1 MQIFHLRA
9 KRKDGERQIVWIELL
24 GVEVSELCSAP
35 EGFNYADLFQ
45 GLV

>member
-1 MQIFHLRA
+1 MQIFDLGA
-9 KRKDGERQIVWIELL
+9 KRKDGEKQIVWLELL
-24 GVEVSELCSAP
+24 GAQVSELCSSP